1 MIKTFISKAFHKIE
15 KIQTENHRTRK
26 IVKDQRE
33 VTEVE
38 EALLPGIDVIKH
50 VQTRPDQKKKVAE
63 ILEGVAEGRGVL
75 LQIADVIKH
84 VQTSQDQ
91 NLIENC
97 TGKVGVEKVL
107 FTVII

>member
-1 MIKTFISKAFHKIE
+1 MIETFISKAFHKIE
-15 KIQTENHRTRK
+15 KIQTENHRTKK
-26 IVKDQRE
+26 IAKNMKE
-33 VTEVE
+33 VTVVE

-63 ILEGVAEGRGVL
+63 ILEGVAEGKGVL

-97 TGKVGVEKVL
+97 IGKVEVEKVL

>member
-1 MIKTFISKAFHKIE
+1 M
-15 KIQTENHRTRK
+15 
-26 IVKDQRE
+26 
-33 VTEVE
+33 
-38 EALLPGIDVIKH
+38 IKH

-63 ILEGVAEGRGVL
+63 ILEGVAEGKGVL

-97 TGKVGVEKVL
+97 IEKVEVEKVL

>member
-1 MIKTFISKAFHKIE
+1 MIKTFIIKAFHKIE

-26 IVKDQRE
+26 IVKDLRE

-50 VQTRPDQKKKVAE
+50 VQT
-63 ILEGVAEGRGVL
+63 
-75 LQIADVIKH
+75 
-84 VQTSQDQ
+84 SQDQ

-97 TGKVGVEKVL
+97 IEKVEVEKVL